1 MGYIDKF
8 SDLKEILHKYRYSRA
23 KKRVLQKRFSDYK
36 GFYKWELDRRFEY
49 TRIKGRAL
57 LGYNVDLS
65 NPKTFNEKLIHRR
78 LFSRDSVWP
87 VVTDKILARTWVAPM
102 ANEVGLKLI
111 PAVSFYDID
120 GFDFSG
126 LELPVVV
133 KANWASGL
141 NIFVRDLADVSSL
154 KEKLKRWRDSP
165 YKVESLI
172 WAAHEI
178 ERGFLVEKMLVEE
191 NGKVPV
197 DYKFFV
203 FHGKVSMIQVDLD
216 RFSGHTRGAFSRDGD
231 RLPYNFSAYNVAPEE
246 ASIPKD
252 TLDKL
257 VPVAEKIGAKF
268 DFARVDLYLHGGD
281 VFFGEVTQ
289 TPSAGFGRFS
299 DKCFDEYLGGLW
311 KYDASAEVRN
321 V

>member
-1 MGYIDKF
+1 MGYIDKLAK
-8 SDLKEILHKYRYSRA
+8 LKEILYRYRYSRA
-23 KKRVLQKRFSDYK
+23 RKRILQEEVSDYK
-36 GFYKWELDRRFEY
+36 SFFKRELDRRFEY

-57 LGYNVDLS
+57 LGYDVNLD

-87 VVTDKILARTWVAPM
+87 IVTDKILARTWVAPM
-102 ANEVGLKLI
+102 ANEAQLKLI

-120 GFDFSG
+120 SFDFSG

-141 NIFVRDLADVSSL
+141 NIFIRDLADISIIKERL
-154 KEKLKRWRDSP
+154 KIWRDSP
-165 YKVESLI
+165 YKMESLI

-178 ERGFLVEKMLVEE
+178 KRGFLVEKMLVEE
-191 NGKVPV
+191 DGKVPA

-216 RFSGHTRGAFSRDGD
+216 RFSGHTRGAFSRSGD
-231 RLPYNFSAYNVAPEE
+231 RLPYNFSAYKAAPEE
-246 ASIPKD
+246 ASIPKA

-257 VPVAEKIGAKF
+257 IPVAEKIGAKF

-281 VFFGEVTQ
+281 VFFGEITQ

-311 KYDASAEVRN
+311 QYTASTEVKN